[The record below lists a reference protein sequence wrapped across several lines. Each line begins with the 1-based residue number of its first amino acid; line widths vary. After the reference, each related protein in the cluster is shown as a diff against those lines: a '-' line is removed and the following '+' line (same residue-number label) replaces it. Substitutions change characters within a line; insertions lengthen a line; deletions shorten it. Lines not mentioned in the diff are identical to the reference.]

1 MMDDLNIYKIDVIE
15 SNDNCCQTNILL
27 ENLKL
32 SKFDRKSRTNERHI
46 NYRKCEN
53 IDFHFNY
60 CNENRL
66 LVSFTNDSGLKY
78 GILELSSPEINNFKL
93 WSLKEFRDLN
103 ISSDKRIK
111 KLFLLNGNKFLLCV
125 SDDHYSIYHILL
137 ETIIFQYK
145 KPNITFI
152 DISENYLV
160 MGQKLGTVSLYLLP
174 SHKMSNG
181 IKCVANCFPIMV
193 LTTLVK
199 VLINKEIIEIKV
211 FESNGKTKLIILAK
225 GIYKSCHKKKND
237 SKNLFELR
245 RKTSNN

>member
-15 SNDNCCQTNILL
+15 SNDNYSETNVLL
-27 ENLKL
+27 EI
-32 SKFDRKSRTNERHI
+32 NERHI

-60 CNENRL
+60 YNENRL

-78 GILELSSPEINNFKL
+78 TILELSSPEINYFKL
-93 WSLKEFRDLN
+93 WSLKKFRDLN

-125 SDDHYSIYHILL
+125 SDNHYSIYHILL
-137 ETIIFQYK
+137 ETIIFQYN

-174 SHKMSNG
+174 SHQMSNS
-181 IKCVANCFPIMV
+181 IKCVTNCFPIMV

-211 FESNGKTKLIILAK
+211 FQSNGKTKLIILAK
-225 GIYKSCHKKKND
+225 GIKVVIKKND
-237 SKNLFELR
+237 SKNVFI
-245 RKTSNN
+245 